1 MWWPGGR
8 NRITAFFPIG
18 KEVDPVITVRFTVR
32 SGQGDAGGFDLGD
45 MAVTGDFGTAD
56 SADQVP
62 DQGMMIYL
70 SVVQLLDSLGA
81 FLRGNARMLSF
92 TGAGTSFG
100 LVVRR
105 TKDGL
110 SVAGKDGVVA
120 RTTAP
125 EFASTVL
132 RAAEDLGPA
141 LPPEDPVASD
151 WEAALAAFRPLVPSR
166 NG

>member
-1 MWWPGGR
+1 M
-8 NRITAFFPIG
+8 IS
-18 KEVDPVITVRFTVR
+18 VQFTVR
-32 SGQGDAGGFDLGD
+32 PGQGDASGFDLGD
-45 MAVTGDFGTAD
+45 MAVAGDLGTAE
-56 SADQVP
+56 SADHIP

-70 SVVQLLDSLGA
+70 SVVQLLDGLGS

-92 TGAGTSFG
+92 TGADTSFG

-125 EFASTVL
+125 ELASAML
-132 RAAEDLGPA
+132 RAAENLGPA
-141 LPPEDPVASD
+141 LPPEYPVASD
-151 WEAALAAFRPLVPSR
+151 WEAALAAFRPLVPGR
-166 NG
+166 KE